1 MYRYCNLSN
10 NTPKDR
16 LHYLIFTPSHLH
28 TILSSQNLLHY
39 LIFTPSPPL
48 SQPIPA
54 KQREEASRV
63 AAARAAAQQI
73 TLKTEIETLR
83 EQLQVLR
90 DDKESEVRDPHPYFV
105 FCILY
110 FMLMFMYPFCM
121 IYLYPFFLNYLD

>member
-1 MYRYCNLSN
+1 MYRNWNLSN
-10 NTPKDR
+10 NTPKSQ

-28 TILSSQNLLHY
+28 TISSLRYHLHY
-39 LIFTPSPPL
+39 LIFTLSPPL

-73 TLKTEIETLR
+73 ALKTEIETLR

-110 FMLMFMYPFCM
+110 FFLMFMYPF
-121 IYLYPFFLNYLD
+121 FLIT